1 MSIKSDRNSSEA
13 FSALKQFLI
22 ENFDA
27 KEASGG
33 KEVIK
38 RCHFC
43 GDSRDGS
50 SRHLYI
56 GQTPNG
62 TIVYNCFKCQSNGV
76 VDGKFLRNLGCY
88 DAGLIELCQEQ
99 NIKSGVSNFIDSNT
113 IRNYNSF
120 HKLDGL
126 QIIAKDTPFTK
137 KKLAYLFNRLGY
149 EFSIRDLINFK
160 VVLNLKEFLDFN
172 NIEIYT
178 RHPNLIEQLDK
189 FYLGFLSMDNR
200 YVILRRLVPE
210 GKVSKYIDSRYVNY
224 DIFGGYKNFKNDGIK
239 TYAIPTSINTL
250 YPVNIHIAEGI
261 FDIISIYMNVADR
274 NNGLFVAINGK
285 SYESVIKMIL
295 SRYGFINFNMHI
307 YLDNDVS
314 QREVSGIK
322 PLISS
327 FCSLLTFHRNSF
339 EDQKDFGVRKEFIK
353 DSIMKG

>member
-1 MSIKSDRNSSEA
+1 
-13 FSALKQFLI
+13 
-22 ENFDA
+22 
-27 KEASGG
+27 
-33 KEVIK
+33 
-38 RCHFC
+38 
-43 GDSRDGS
+43 
-50 SRHLYI
+50 
-56 GQTPNG
+56 
-62 TIVYNCFKCQSNGV
+62 
-76 VDGKFLRNLGCY
+76 
-88 DAGLIELCQEQ
+88 
-99 NIKSGVSNFIDSNT
+99 
-113 IRNYNSF
+113 
-120 HKLDGL
+120 
-126 QIIAKDTPFTK
+126 
-137 KKLAYLFNRLGY
+137 
-149 EFSIRDLINFK
+149 
-160 VVLNLKEFLDFN
+160 
-172 NIEIYT
+172 
-178 RHPNLIEQLDK
+178 
-189 FYLGFLSMDNR
+189 MDNR

-224 DIFGGYKNFKNDGIK
+224 DIFGGYRNFKNDGIK
-239 TYAIPTSINTL
+239 TYVIPTSINTL

-261 FDIISIYMNVADR
+261 FDIISIYMNVAGR